1 MSKFSEGRHRFMKTL
16 KRVLESVSKRFDIP
30 FTVADLTAP
39 DEPLI
44 YINEAFEKL
53 TGYEAS
59 EIIGRNCRFLQ
70 VTDTNNDSR
79 KALRE
84 AINKRKSFWIDL
96 LNSKRDG
103 TRFWN
108 RLVLIPFGYDE
119 DNVKVYIGIQIAVT
133 EDLAIIETKF
143 SEERAKEVEE
153 QVSLPFKNI
162 VDIRRSLKY
171 LQFCEDEEEY
181 NKKMDELT
189 KVMADEIESIISFLR
204 EKAHA
209 EFRPQDPNPTDSQT
223 A

>member
-1 MSKFSEGRHRFMKTL
+1 MKTL

>member
-79 KALRE
+79 RALRE

>member
-1 MSKFSEGRHRFMKTL
+1 MKTL

-79 KALRE
+79 RALRE

>member
-1 MSKFSEGRHRFMKTL
+1 MSRFSKGQHRFMKTL

-53 TGYEAS
+53 TGYQAS
-59 EIIGRNCRFLQ
+59 EIVGRNCRFLQ
-70 VTDTNNDSR
+70 VTDTNQDSR

-84 AINKRKSFWIDL
+84 AINLRKSFWIDL

-119 DNVKVYIGIQIAVT
+119 EHVKVYIGIQIAVT
-133 EDLAIIETKF
+133 EDLAVIETKF
-143 SEERAKEVEE
+143 SEERVQEVETN
-153 QVSLPFKNI
+153 VSLPFKNI

-171 LQFCEDEEEY
+171 LQFCEDEQEY
-181 NKKMDELT
+181 DKKMEELT
-189 KVMADEIESIISFLR
+189 VVMAEEIETIISFLR
-204 EKAHA
+204 SKAHA
-209 EFRPQDPNPTDSQT
+209 EFIPQDPNSENSQT